1 MTCHAMP
8 RERKPVQ
15 KFTFKEMGGRN
26 PTPPPAGPPKKPKY
40 HLELINPDGSSASF
54 ETGGFMPILAPPQPN
69 SPDAD
74 PNSPDLAVPPSPTDP
89 NSGDMEPVTSPSA
102 SPENPFRCDACGY
115 APPTEV
121 DVETQTDPLVFPHLV
136 GALPPFVYP
145 HGTKWWR

>member
-1 MTCHAMP
+1 MP
-8 RERKPVQ
+8 RERKSVE
-15 KFTFKEMGGRN
+15 KFNFKEMGGRN

-69 SPDAD
+69 S
-74 PNSPDLAVPPSPTDP
+74 
-89 NSGDMEPVTSPSA
+89 GDMEPVTSPSA

-121 DVETQTDPLVFPHLV
+121 DVETQTDPLVFPYDNQLV
-136 GALPPFVYP
+136 VLPPFVYP
-145 HGTKWWR
+145 RGTKWTL